1 MAAMLLAGTAVT
13 TTPNTAACA
22 EAQAA
27 FPFPVLPRS
36 TQPARSHW
44 LAYTCAAAGAG
55 LIAASFPLS
64 DRADRLYDDYL
75 TESNPARIESRWNS
89 TIRADRVASGSL
101 LAGESLLATAVYL
114 RFIHRPRDSRVAL
127 VVSPAQCALSLR
139 F

>member
-27 FPFPVLPRS
+27 FPFPVIPRAAE
-36 TQPARSHW
+36 PARSHRA
-44 LAYTCAAAGAG
+44 AYACAIAGAG

-75 TESNPARIESRWNS
+75 TESDPGRIDSRWNS
-89 TIRADRVASGSL
+89 TVTADRVASGSL
-101 LAGESLLATAVYL
+101 LAGEALLATAVYL
-114 RFIHRPRDSRVAL
+114 RFIHRPRESRVAL
-127 VVSPAQCALSLR
+127 VVTPVQCAVSLR